1 MGSMAISATG
11 GDTSELIEK
20 GEEKQRENRLKK
32 VRKSSGENG
41 LKKVR
46 KSSKKA
52 EKNLLKNLRN
62 STIFHTFAY
71 EKTYPTRDAFL

>member
-11 GDTSELIEK
+11 VTHKNGLEKLREAAGKQIEK
-20 GEEKQRENRLKK
+20 AMEKA
-32 VRKSSGENG
+32 V
-41 LKKVR
+41 
-46 KSSKKA
+46 KKA

-62 STIFHTFAY
+62 STFFHTFAY

>member
-11 GDTSELIEK
+11 VTHKNRLEK
-20 GEEKQRENRLKK
+20 VRKAAGKRIGKAEEKQRENRLE
-32 VRKSSGENG
+32 SNG
-41 LKKVR
+41 

-52 EKNLLKNLRN
+52 EKNLQKNLRN